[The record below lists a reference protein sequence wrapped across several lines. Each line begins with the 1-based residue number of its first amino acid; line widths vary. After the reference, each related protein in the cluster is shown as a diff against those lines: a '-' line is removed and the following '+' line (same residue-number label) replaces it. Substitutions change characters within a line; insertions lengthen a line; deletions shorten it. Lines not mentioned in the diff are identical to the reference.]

1 MELTIWQF
9 GVRQFGEVKLAIWK
23 LGFHDLAKWTWQF
36 VKVNVNLA
44 FWQSGLDKEE
54 NVNLAKIAK
63 FKGVSRVGVGSP
75 WLTLGIISPP
85 EFGFQLGQAA
95 EEIVSLKQIK
105 IVEKNFIHFF
115 TKDNDIYKI
124 YKCLCDFLS

>member
-1 MELTIWQF
+1 M
-9 GVRQFGEVKLAIWK
+9 
-23 LGFHDLAKWTWQF
+23 
-36 VKVNVNLA
+36 
-44 FWQSGLDKEE
+44 
-54 NVNLAKIAK
+54 NLAKIAK